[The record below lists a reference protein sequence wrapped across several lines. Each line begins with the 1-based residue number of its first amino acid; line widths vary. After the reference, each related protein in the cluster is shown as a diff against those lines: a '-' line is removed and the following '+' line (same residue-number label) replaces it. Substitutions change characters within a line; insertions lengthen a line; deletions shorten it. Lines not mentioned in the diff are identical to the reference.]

1 MIVLDCVWFSF
12 ELCLFI
18 LFQIYYMNDGERWI
32 HLADY
37 VLRHYWWEYHNVD
50 WHLISSFG
58 IVLKLNIKL
67 KKKMEMITNLK
78 KLLIVKQILLV
89 GTRGNVTKTVKR
101 IWILMLGCKWLKEA
115 YLNIIFESEVKD
127 VIVRGK
133 VISVMNTTSMVVKL
147 KPEKKI
153 QTWTEILVQS

>member
-1 MIVLDCVWFSF
+1 
-12 ELCLFI
+12 
-18 LFQIYYMNDGERWI
+18 
-32 HLADY
+32 
-37 VLRHYWWEYHNVD
+37 
-50 WHLISSFG
+50 
-58 IVLKLNIKL
+58 
-67 KKKMEMITNLK
+67 MEMITNLK

-89 GTRGNVTKTVKR
+89 GSRGNVTKTVKR
-101 IWILMLGCKWLKEA
+101 IWILMLGCKWLKEV

>member
-1 MIVLDCVWFSF
+1 
-12 ELCLFI
+12 
-18 LFQIYYMNDGERWI
+18 
-32 HLADY
+32 
-37 VLRHYWWEYHNVD
+37 
-50 WHLISSFG
+50 
-58 IVLKLNIKL
+58 
-67 KKKMEMITNLK
+67 MEMITNLK

-89 GTRGNVTKTVKR
+89 GSRGNVTKTVKR